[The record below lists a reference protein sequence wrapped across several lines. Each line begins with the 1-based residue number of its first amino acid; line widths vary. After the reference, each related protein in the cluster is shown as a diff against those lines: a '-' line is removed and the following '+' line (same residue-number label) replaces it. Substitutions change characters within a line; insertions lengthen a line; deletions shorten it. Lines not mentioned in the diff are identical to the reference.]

1 VIVAH
6 AVSLQPLPSVNI
18 VLSVYVPTVFITALG
33 KLTVAVEPPKALKV
47 PVAQFCAPEPTDHA

>member
-18 VLSVYVPTVFITALG
+18 VLIVYVPTVFITALG
-33 KLTVAVEPPKALKV
+33 KLTVAVVPLNILGNEPVKQAKLPL
-47 PVAQFCAPEPTDHA
+47 P